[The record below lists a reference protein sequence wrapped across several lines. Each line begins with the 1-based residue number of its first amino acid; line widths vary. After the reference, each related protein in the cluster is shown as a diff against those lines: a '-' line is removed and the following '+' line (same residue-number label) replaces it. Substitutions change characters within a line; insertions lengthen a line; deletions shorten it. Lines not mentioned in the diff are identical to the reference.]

1 MALCTVV
8 VFFAALIARSV
19 VLLVAAPPARLLD
32 EIALR
37 RYAPDMADDRL
48 QGTEIADSV
57 IDLIGHTPLV
67 RMKRMREVEQIPS
80 VLAMKMETTN
90 PGGSS
95 KDRPALEMILAAER
109 EGLLR
114 PGGTIVEP
122 TSGNTGVG
130 LAIVAAQ
137 RGYRCVFVMTDKVAP
152 EKISLLRAYGAEVVV
167 CPVAV
172 APDDPTSYY
181 SVAERLTVELDAF
194 RPNQYGNPANPL
206 SHEKTTG
213 PELWGQTAGRITH
226 FVAGAGTC
234 GSITG
239 TARYLKA
246 QNPDIRIIAA
256 DPEGSVFS
264 GGSGRPYLVEGVGE
278 DFFPAA
284 WAPELYDEVIA
295 ISDEESF
302 LTARRVSEVEGILIG
317 GSGGMAVAAAI
328 QVAKRAGPDDIV
340 VVLNPDS
347 GRGYLSRVF
356 DDEWMANFGFVREC
370 DECVGAVLDTR
381 AGMAE
386 LLYVNPDQT
395 VRQAIELMRANGVSQ
410 LPVCKNTPPFA
421 AAEVSGSVDEL
432 DVMEAIARDPSVM
445 STPVGKVMGPKLPTI
460 GVGQRVERA
469 VKMLEVA
476 PALLVLS
483 GGRPLAVVT
492 RTDILSYFQS
502 VAAGRRS
509 GDAPVGERRRPTAGS
524 ASTPAPSTPASR
536 PTPPPA
542 PSSPRSRCPRRSPR
556 TAWAGTA
563 ASSTPGPATRPA
575 PRWRLRR
582 LARVGPPRPRLR
594 QRPGRRGRRPAARA
608 ARAGASCSAT
618 TPTAARSA

>member
-1 MALCTVV
+1 
-8 VFFAALIARSV
+8 
-19 VLLVAAPPARLLD
+19 
-32 EIALR
+32 
-37 RYAPDMADDRL
+37 MADPRL
-48 QGTEIADSV
+48 AGTEVADSV
-57 IDLIGHTPLV
+57 IDLIGETPLV
-67 RMKRMREVEQIPS
+67 RLRRVMEDHQLPA
-80 VLAMKMETTN
+80 VLAMKMETSN

-109 EGLLR
+109 DGELG

-172 APDDPTSYY
+172 DPDDPQSYY
-181 SVAERLTVELDAF
+181 KVAERLTNERHAF
-194 RPNQYGNPANPL
+194 RPNQYANPNNPL

-213 PELWGQTAGRITH
+213 PELWRQTAGRITH

-234 GSITG
+234 GTITG
-239 TARYLKA
+239 AARYLKQ
-246 QNPDIRIIAA
+246 QNPAIRIVAA

-284 WAPELYDEVIA
+284 WDPELYDEVIA

-302 LTARRVSEVEGILIG
+302 LTARRVSRTEGVLIG

-328 QVAKRAGPDDIV
+328 KVAKRAGPDDIV

-356 DDEWMANFGFVREC
+356 DDGWMANYGFLREC
-370 DECVGAVLDTR
+370 DQCVAAVLDTR
-381 AGMAE
+381 SATLDS
-386 LLYVNPDQT
+386 LLYVNPGDT
-395 VRQAIELMRANGVSQ
+395 VRTAIEQMRANGVSQ

-421 AAEVSGSVDEL
+421 AAEVAGSVDEL
-432 DVMEAIARDPSVM
+432 ELMEAIHRDPSVLE
-445 STPVGKVMGPKLPTI
+445 TTVEKIMGPKLPTI
-460 GVGQRVERA
+460 GAGQKLELA
-469 VKMLEVA
+469 IQMLETA

-483 GGRPLAVVT
+483 GGRPLSVLT
-492 RTDILSYFQS
+492 RTDILSYFEA
-502 VAAGRRS
+502 V
-509 GDAPVGERRRPTAGS
+509 
-524 ASTPAPSTPASR
+524 
-536 PTPPPA
+536 
-542 PSSPRSRCPRRSPR
+542 
-556 TAWAGTA
+556 
-563 ASSTPGPATRPA
+563 
-575 PRWRLRR
+575 
-582 LARVGPPRPRLR
+582 
-594 QRPGRRGRRPAARA
+594 
-608 ARAGASCSAT
+608 AGAH
-618 TPTAARSA
+618 RG